1 MTGYVLCSGCGLDT
15 LEPFCGYCI
24 EYATA
29 HAIDLTQPLSA
40 TDKSALFHNVED
52 SN

>member
-1 MTGYVLCSGCGLDT
+1 MAGYVLCPGCGLDT
-15 LEPFCGYCI
+15 LEPFCGYCV

-29 HAIDLTQPLSA
+29 HGIDRTQPLSES
-40 TDKSALFHNVED
+40 DEHALFHNVED